1 MLLMDQM
8 KEDFLIRLETMP
20 RILPQQYP
28 FHQMPNIKS
37 LSSTRQTTPRQM
49 YSYCLGHR
57 LRSFQVIAD
66 SSSPVIIRIKS
77 SNRSIPGV
85 LWSSLAYVG
94 SKNKRLR
101 LLSSPDLTISWTK
114 RGVKL
119 IRRSLRN

>member
-1 MLLMDQM
+1 MLSTDQM
-8 KEDFLIRLETMP
+8 KEDFLIRSEIMP
-20 RILPQQYP
+20 RILPQRYP
-28 FHQMPNIKS
+28 SHPMPNIKS

-57 LRSFQVIAD
+57 LRSFLPTVD

-77 SNRSIPGV
+77 SNHSIPGV

-101 LLSSPDLTISWTK
+101 LLSSPDLTLSWTR
-114 RGVKL
+114 RGAKL
-119 IRRSLRN
+119 TRRSSRN

>member
-1 MLLMDQM
+1 MLLTDQM

-28 FHQMPNIKS
+28 FHLMPNIKS
-37 LSSTRQTTPRQM
+37 LSLTRQTTQLQM

-57 LRSFQVIAD
+57 LRSFRVTVD
-66 SSSPVIIRIKS
+66 SSLPVIIRIKS
-77 SNRSIPGV
+77 SNLSIPGV

-101 LLSSPDLTISWTK
+101 LLSSPDLTLSWTK
-114 RGVKL
+114 RGARL
-119 IRRSLRN
+119 IRRSWQN